1 MSSPSSETSTADRKQ
16 EVSSDKQRQ
25 RQRQLP
31 LPLPFIGNSSKK
43 KRAELPESSPW
54 TSLDNCEQAMPAAT
68 GDAAA
73 TFLLLR
79 LTFFLSL
86 FFGISIIARQWR
98 RWEIGFGSLQRG
110 VCATCEASRQT
121 HSEATVASSLN
132 SRNCQLNVLVPL
144 PKGRQGGGGGS
155 KLRGGALMSWKDS

>member
-43 KRAELPESSPW
+43 KRAELPERLSATLSSPW

-79 LTFFLSL
+79 LTFFLSF

-98 RWEIGFGSLQRG
+98 RWQIGFGSLQRG

-121 HSEATVASSLN
+121 
-132 SRNCQLNVLVPL
+132 Q
-144 PKGRQGGGGGS
+144 
-155 KLRGGALMSWKDS
+155 

>member
-25 RQRQLP
+25 LP
-31 LPLPFIGNSSKK
+31 LPLPFIGNSRKK
-43 KRAELPESSPW
+43 KRAELPERLSATLSSPW

-79 LTFFLSL
+79 PTFFLS
-86 FFGISIIARQWR
+86 
-98 RWEIGFGSLQRG
+98 SLALAYSQGNG
-110 VCATCEASRQT
+110 VAGKSGLAACNAAYAQHASSRQAGDT
-121 HSEATVASSLN
+121 VGQLLRRVLIHATAN
-132 SRNCQLNVLVPL
+132 
-144 PKGRQGGGGGS
+144 
-155 KLRGGALMSWKDS
+155 LMC